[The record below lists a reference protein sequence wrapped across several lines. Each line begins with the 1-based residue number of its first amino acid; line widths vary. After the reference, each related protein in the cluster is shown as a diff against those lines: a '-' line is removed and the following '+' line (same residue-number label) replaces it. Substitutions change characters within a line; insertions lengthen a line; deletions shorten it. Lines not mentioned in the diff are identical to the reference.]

1 MSAQHRAEPVAWMES
16 RSPQAYA
23 TISNEVKQHNL
34 KFGGAPASA
43 VNDYSIPLYTHADP
57 DEVDMRIRGG
67 VTLRSHAKVTHM
79 KKATPFGNG
88 LSH

>member
-1 MSAQHRAEPVAWMES
+1 MDS
-16 RSPQAYA
+16 RSPQTHV

-57 DEVDMRIRGG
+57 DEFDMRIRGG
-67 VTLRSHAKVTHM
+67 VTLRSHAKVTQM

>member
-1 MSAQHRAEPVAWMES
+1 MDS
-16 RSPQAYA
+16 RSPQAHV

-43 VNDYSIPLYTHADP
+43 VNDYSIPLYTHADLG
-57 DEVDMRIRGG
+57 EVDGMRIHGG
-67 VTLRSHAKVTHM
+67 VTVCSHAKVTHM